1 MVNLA
6 LGIFHLALFLAPV
19 ILCLVA
25 IQNNPGLSICQLQH
39 IGLIRH
45 IHILLL
51 QITISFLCDK
61 TALIQGGHYHIAL
74 DLKITSV
81 FIIEKLVTV
90 YSHRYILGWIQWLP
104 QMLLHFIGILQKFFL
119 ILIKTIFPLSTTAIF
134 HIIKDIC
141 ICITFTIVYSLCCR
155 YRQRQ
160 IASPPQRNQAQTS
173 SYTANFS
180 CIFQH

>member
-6 LGIFHLALFLAPV
+6 LGVFHLALFLTPV
-19 ILCLVA
+19 VLSLIA
-25 IQNNPGLSICQLQH
+25 IQNNPSLSICQLQH

-45 IHILLL
+45 LNILLL

-61 TALIQGGHYHIAL
+61 TALIQGGHDHIAL
-74 DLKITSV
+74 DLKITCV
-81 FIIEKLVTV
+81 FIIEKLVTF
-90 YSHRYILGWIQWLP
+90 YSHWHILGWIQWFP
-104 QMLLHFIGILQKFFL
+104 QMFLHFVGILQKLFL
-119 ILIKTIFPLSTTAIF
+119 VLVKAVFPLSTAAIF

-141 ICITFTIVYSLCCR
+141 IRITFTIVYSLCCR
-155 YRQRQ
+155 YRQWQ
-160 IASPPQRNQAQTS
+160 IVSPPQGNQTQTS